1 MGDEGGV
8 AVREIV
14 QNYEQAGHDHPQ
26 GAAHPRQLPDK
37 RHVEWSRDLQCK
49 GCENK
54 FVLLTPNSIFNDL
67 RSRED
72 LTPYL
77 FG

>member
-14 QNYEQAGHDHPQ
+14 QDYEQTGHDHPQ
-26 GAAHPRQLPDK
+26 SAAHPRQLPDK
-37 RHVEWSRDLQCK
+37 RHVEWSGDLQCK
-49 GCENK
+49 GCESK
-54 FVLLTPNSIFNDL
+54 FVPLTSKSIFNDSL
-67 RSRED
+67 SRED

-77 FG
+77 